1 LAARANFTGEIS
13 TAMSVEPGIV
23 DTNVLVY
30 ALDAPQHAA
39 ARALLESRAR
49 LYAGDAFVTPQNF
62 HIDLSST

>member
-1 LAARANFTGEIS
+1 
-13 TAMSVEPGIV
+13 MSVEPGIV

-30 ALDAPQHAA
+30 ELDAPQHAA